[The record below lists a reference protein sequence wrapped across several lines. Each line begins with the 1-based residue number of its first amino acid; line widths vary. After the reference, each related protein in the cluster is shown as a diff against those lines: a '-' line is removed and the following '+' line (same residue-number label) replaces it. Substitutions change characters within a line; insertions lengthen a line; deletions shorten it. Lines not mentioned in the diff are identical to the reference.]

1 MLRKSFLLGVLATM
15 TVAIGAGC
23 YVYYPEDD
31 ASGGGFAGWDCQVDR
46 DCAAGCYCSDAGY
59 CEEAGFCETPE
70 ECPEGFTCD
79 DRNSCVPDRNQGCAT
94 DAECDIGSYCNAD
107 GVCEETGICTDDVD
121 DCQEGQ
127 TCDLDRNTCVPADPV
142 SECQAEATCGLEP
155 ACDPGTSAEIVDGCY
170 TGICIAN
177 EECSD
182 GAPCSQL
189 PDAESCDARMDCN
202 KVVNGINCTNG
213 AGDPCDVGDTD
224 CSCESVEFAECRD
237 AAPPPNNDPAP

>member
-15 TVAIGAGC
+15 AVAIGAGC
-23 YVYYPEDD
+23 YVYYPEEGP
-31 ASGGGFAGWDCQVDR
+31 GGDGFAGWDCEVDR

-59 CEEAGFCETPE
+59 CEEAGFCNSAE

-79 DRNSCVPDRNQGCAT
+79 ERSSCVPERKQTCET
-94 DAECDIGSYCNAD
+94 DDECDAGSFCN
-107 GVCEETGICTDDVD
+107 EEGNCQESGACTGETPDECAEGFECDVD
-121 DCQEGQ
+121 RG
-127 TCDLDRNTCVPADPV
+127 TCVPAAPV
-142 SECQAEATCGLEP
+142 SVCQAEATCGVAP
-155 ACDPGTSAEIVDGCY
+155 TCDPGTSAEIVDGCF
-170 TGICIAN
+170 TGVCIAN
-177 EECSD
+177 DQCTD

-189 PDAESCDARMDCN
+189 PDATTCDARMDCT

-237 AAPPPNNDPAP
+237 AAPEPDPA